1 MTTQPDPTNNWS
13 RAVQI
18 ELDGLKQGVENRLND
33 LASRVSS
40 FVSNAEYNA
49 DKRSTEIQVTNLKDK
64 IHDVETDATTLK
76 SDVIKL
82 IDELK
87 LDNAAAHIRLEQA
100 IQAEVLARQQERK
113 DEIAARQNQFRWLLS
128 AVLIP
133 IVLAVMDLML
143 NKK

>member
-1 MTTQPDPTNNWS
+1 MTLQPDPTTWS

-18 ELDGLKQGVENRLND
+18 ELDGLKQGIENRLND

-49 DKRSTEIQVTNLKDK
+49 DKRSMDLQVLNIKDR
-64 IHDVETDATTLK
+64 IHDAETDAVVLK
-76 SDVIKL
+76 TDVIKL

-87 LDNAAAHIRLEQA
+87 VDNATAHTRLEQA
-100 IQAEVLARQQERK
+100 IHTEVLARQQERK